1 MVRTQLTHEKVQKS
15 TSTTLP
21 RRPLTVSGGLLIQP
35 SRPVNSAAPM
45 RWSVGMSAALP
56 LPVAAVGGA
65 LRTSVVTS
73 RAAIT
78 SPASPVSAHR

>member
-1 MVRTQLTHEKVQKS
+1 MVRTQLTQENVQKS

-21 RRPLTVSGGLLIQP
+21 RRPLTVSGWLLSQP

-56 LPVAAVGGA
+56 LPVAALGGL
-65 LRTSVVTS
+65 LRSSPVSTT
-73 RAAIT
+73 AATT
-78 SPASPVSAHR
+78 SPASPVRAQR